1 MSLPTV
7 RFNKQDQPE
16 FFKVLQK
23 RVNQHFKDNNISRNA
38 NLEMKLK
45 TVFMICLYFIPL
57 IVLISGTVS
66 NFWVM
71 MAMWVLM
78 GFGMSG
84 IGLAIMHDANHGSY
98 SKNKSVNKA
107 LGYLLN
113 FIGGYPANWKI
124 QHNVL
129 HHRYTNVH
137 DMDED
142 IDKGVM
148 RFSPNQDNKPIF
160 RFQAFYAPFLYGLLS
175 VNWLI
180 LKDFQQIIRYNKMN
194 LLGTQGLTFGRAI
207 IEIIIN
213 KIWYLALTLVLPMI
227 MLDLHWGQ
235 ILLGFFVMHFIC
247 GLILALVFQ
256 PAHVIEE
263 TDFYKP
269 DESGSI
275 ENSWAIHQ
283 LRTTSNFANGSK
295 WFSWYV
301 GGLNYQIE
309 HHLFPYICHVHY
321 KDISKIV
328 KQTAEEFDVP
338 YYHHETFYHAVKSHF
353 SLLHQLG
360 TGAYDRK
367 LNVAVSH
374 GI

>member
-1 MSLPTV
+1 
-7 RFNKQDQPE
+7 
-16 FFKVLQK
+16 
-23 RVNQHFKDNNISRNA
+23 
-38 NLEMKLK
+38 
-45 TVFMICLYFIPL
+45 
-57 IVLISGTVS
+57 
-66 NFWVM
+66 
-71 MAMWVLM
+71 M

-98 SKNKSVNKA
+98 SKNKNVNKA

-148 RFSPNQDNKPIF
+148 RFSPNQENKPIF
-160 RFQAFYAPFLYGLLS
+160 RFQAFYAPFLYGLLA

-180 LKDFQQIIRYNKMN
+180 LKDFQQLVRYNKNN
-194 LLGTQGLTFGRAI
+194 LLGTQGLTFGRALA
-207 IEIIIN
+207 EIIFN
-213 KIWYLALTLVLPMI
+213 KTWYIVLTLVLPLIMI
-227 MLDLHWGQ
+227 DLHWG
-235 ILLGFFVMHFIC
+235 LVGFGFFVMQFIS

-263 TDFYKP
+263 TDFYMA

-283 LRTTSNFANGSK
+283 LRTTSNFANGST

-328 KQTAEEFDVP
+328 KQTAKEFDVP
-338 YYHHETFYHAVKSHF
+338 YYHHKTFYHAVKSHF

-367 LNVAVSH
+367 LVP
-374 GI
+374 G